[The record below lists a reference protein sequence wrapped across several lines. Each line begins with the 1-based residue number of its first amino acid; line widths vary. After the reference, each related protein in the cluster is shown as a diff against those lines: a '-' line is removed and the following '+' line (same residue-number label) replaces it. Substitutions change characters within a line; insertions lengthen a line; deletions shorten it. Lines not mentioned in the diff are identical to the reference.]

1 MGRQPKQL
9 SNYSPSTIRELL
21 LPFFASLVLYG
32 LTISDNLS
40 VSSDSIDYINTM
52 DSSFASGRP
61 LFHPHHLL
69 NQPAGVLWLEF
80 LRSIGITSDSARIVP
95 LLPALVGS
103 LTLCVFYLI
112 LRNRLGLSR
121 ALSLIGTALP
131 AFSFAFWYYSDCVD
145 VYNFP
150 LLFIMLSLY
159 LVTAD
164 RLGPMQCV
172 LVGFTTAMA
181 VIFHQIHVLFI
192 PVALAA
198 FFIRRY
204 GSVSFWRRTA
214 GYLAGLVP
222 SVALP
227 YLLVIFAV
235 KRLTTFDEITGWV
248 TRYGHH
254 SAYWY
259 PPALSTL
266 FKAFVGFFRS
276 IIGTHF
282 AMAIP
287 SLKSFSERVFAGKWL
302 TDEYYLVHNMD
313 PRLALILLGLSI
325 LIALMCLLFVILRL
339 RYFRA
344 AWNGTRTVV
353 PLAVICFAIYGAFFF
368 FFEPHNFKFWIMQSL
383 CWWLFFIALFT
394 FSETSKPRGEISRAR
409 GLSVIAILILFVNY
423 FGSVAFLASRTN
435 DYYYRQIAP
444 LSEFS
449 DSGDLVIADRSWVV
463 GNYLERFTDVNV
475 LCLSDACEES
485 EDSDAYILK
494 VRDAIT
500 QTLERGD
507 RVFILGDAV
516 EPGSQAVYNYGE
528 RMTDIVELWNLYRDQ
543 WQQMELEL
551 TTLYILEPEN
561 WEES

>member
-1 MGRQPKQL
+1 MRRQPEQL
-9 SNYSPSTIRELL
+9 STRPPSTIRELL
-21 LPFFASLVLYG
+21 PPFFVSLVLYG

-52 DSSFASGRP
+52 DSSLASGRP

-145 VYNFP
+145 IYNFP
-150 LLFIMLSLY
+150 FLFIMSSLY

-164 RLGPMQCV
+164 RLDAKQCV

-181 VIFHQIHVLFI
+181 VIFHQIHVLFV
-192 PVALAA
+192 PVVLAA
-198 FFIRRY
+198 FFIRRRD
-204 GSVSFWRRTA
+204 VSFGKCATGYFA
-214 GYLAGLVP
+214 GFIP

-235 KRLTTFDEITGWV
+235 KRLTSIDEIMGWV

-266 FKAFVGFFRS
+266 FKAFVGFSRS

-282 AMAIP
+282 VMAIP
-287 SLKSFSERVFAGKWL
+287 ALKSFSERVFAGKWL
-302 TDEYYLVHNMD
+302 TDECYLVHNMD
-313 PRLALILLGLSI
+313 SRLAVVLIGLSV
-325 LIALMCLLFVILRL
+325 LVVFLCLLFMILRL
-339 RYFRA
+339 RYLRA
-344 AWNGTRTVV
+344 AWTGTRTVI

-394 FSETSKPRGEISRAR
+394 FPETSKPRGEISRAICI
-409 GLSVIAILILFVNY
+409 SVIAILILFVNY
-423 FGSVAFLASRTN
+423 FGSVAFLTSRTN

-444 LSEFS
+444 LAEFS
-449 DSGDLVIADRSWVV
+449 DSGDLVIADRSWII
-463 GNYLERFTDVNV
+463 GDYLERFTDMNI

-485 EDSDAYILK
+485 EDSNAYILI

-500 QTLERGD
+500 QTLGREG

-516 EPGSQAVYNYGE
+516 EPGSRAVYNYGE
-528 RMTDIVELWNLYRDQ
+528 RMTDIVGLWDLYRDQ
-543 WQQMELEL
+543 WRELELEL
-551 TTLYILEPEN
+551 TMLYILEPEN
-561 WEES
+561 PEGT